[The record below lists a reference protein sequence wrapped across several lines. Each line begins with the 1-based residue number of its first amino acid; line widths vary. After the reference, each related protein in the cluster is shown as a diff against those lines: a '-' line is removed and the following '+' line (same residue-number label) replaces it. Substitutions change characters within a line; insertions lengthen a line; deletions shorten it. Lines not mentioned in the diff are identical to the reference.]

1 MRLLLVLAT
10 LAGLMTASVGSAGE
24 LKIVPASTKIEFL
37 GTKKDGSHTGGFKD
51 VSGKVATNGDE
62 IAGVTV
68 EIVTDS
74 IHSDNAKLTQHL
86 KAPDFFDV
94 RNHPKAS
101 FASTSVIPSKKSGA
115 THEITGDLTLH
126 GVKKSITVPVK
137 VSKSADGVLI
147 EGKFNLPR
155 EDFNMK
161 YGKGM
166 INNDVQVTLSIKAGK

>member
-1 MRLLLVLAT
+1 MRSLFPLAIV
-10 LAGLMTASVGSAGE
+10 AGLVAAASSKAAE

-51 VSGKVATNGDE
+51 VSGKIATNGDE
-62 IAGVTV
+62 VASVTV
-68 EIVTDS
+68 EIATDS
-74 IHSDNAKLTQHL
+74 LHSDNAKLTTHL

-94 RNHPKAS
+94 KTYPKAS
-101 FASTSVIPSKKSGA
+101 FTSTKIAPSQKSGS

-126 GVKKSITVPVK
+126 GVKKSVTVPVK

>member
-1 MRLLLVLAT
+1 MRSLFPLAIV
-10 LAGLMTASVGSAGE
+10 AGFVAAAASSAAE

-37 GTKKDGSHTGGFKD
+37 GTKKGGSHTGGFKD
-51 VSGKVATNGDE
+51 VSGKVAVNGDE

-68 EIVTDS
+68 EIATDS
-74 IHSDNAKLTQHL
+74 IHSDDAKLTQHL

-101 FASTSVIPSKKSGA
+101 FTSTKIAASKGAAA